1 MWAMQIIARRAHS
14 PSSPRAAKRGAT
26 QEGVGALTDQRGRAD
41 AAHAFECKN
50 AALRGTSLVACGADI
65 LMFKQMNSH
74 EGGSTN

>member
-41 AAHAFECKN
+41 AAHALN
-50 AALRGTSLVACGADI
+50 AKMRPVARI
-65 LMFKQMNSH
+65 S
-74 EGGSTN
+74 